1 MFSRAVFMA
10 ITPTTNWNNIQRRA
24 VDPYSL
30 YTSENINFLNAIIG
44 KDRARIVGLNA
55 EYLYDVPTGN
65 LFIHLSAGVCIKD
78 YVLISFNDDVYVSVG
93 TWPVSAGAYLIV
105 VDYKFETKYPPNI
118 ARISVINESE
128 YDGSQHMALYR
139 LTVSG
144 ITYPGS
150 LYLETVE
157 ELTNFDRSA
166 EEAISMLQDHITNNS
181 AHTHLFYTK
190 QQIDNMLLSQTIDP
204 ETLAALLS
212 SLLPVQLDA
221 DGDYVLVDPTAP
233 VA

>member
-1 MFSRAVFMA
+1 
-10 ITPTTNWNNIQRRA
+10 
-24 VDPYSL
+24 
-30 YTSENINFLNAIIG
+30 
-44 KDRARIVGLNA
+44 
-55 EYLYDVPTGN
+55 
-65 LFIHLSAGVCIKD
+65 
-78 YVLISFNDDVYVSVG
+78 
-93 TWPVSAGAYLIV
+93 
-105 VDYKFETKYPPNI
+105 
-118 ARISVINESE
+118 
-128 YDGSQHMALYR
+128 MALYR

-212 SLLPVQLDA
+212 SLLPIQLDA

-233 VA
+233 VV